1 MSANVKIYQGSQI
14 GGCVTVITYTP
25 EISPLPACRESEK
38 HNPDNHAPANHD
50 PANHASANHDP
61 ANHGPANHDP
71 AKRMQDPRV
80 IRIMIDYGQS
90 LPGSEITEDFRY
102 DWEKEPVDGVFF
114 THCHGDHIGRFA
126 EIPSGVKLYMGAV
139 TRKLM
144 INIQTFLKKS
154 RNPRTKSSAEKA
166 LSILCDN
173 DRIVEVTQ
181 DKPIVFRLPGENG
194 KTGTQSAVTVTGYT
208 IDHSVYNAYMYL
220 IETPDQTILH
230 TGDFRG
236 HGYRG
241 KATLPLIETY
251 VRRYGKRNV
260 DILITEGTMMNRGS
274 ENIITEADL
283 QKEAAEYFKD
293 HKYVF
298 LICSSTNL
306 DSLASFYNAAQ
317 KAKPHEMRMYTYSE
331 YVLQQLRTFTEAA
344 GKYTGLYQFRHVYT
358 LNLNHVLRHKSWEQP
373 RTQKELMREY
383 GFLAIIKPEDFC
395 EKYID
400 EFLDLKPS
408 IIYSLWDGYL
418 NPRHKAYR
426 ADWDIFLK
434 RQEAKGVEVKHLHTS
449 GHADT
454 EMLAEMIEAVDPK
467 EAIYPI
473 HTENAAGF
481 YELPI
486 RGELKR
492 KIRI

>member
-1 MSANVKIYQGSQI
+1 MSANVKIYHGNQI

-25 EISPLPACRESEK
+25 EISPVPARPEPEK
-38 HNPDNHAPANHD
+38 
-50 PANHASANHDP
+50 
-61 ANHGPANHDP
+61 
-71 AKRMQDPRV
+71 QDPSKCMQESRV
-80 IRIMIDYGQS
+80 IRLMIDYGQS
-90 LPGSEITEDFRY
+90 LPGSKITEDFKY

-126 EIPSGVKLYMGAV
+126 EIPSGIKLYMGAV

-154 RNPRTKSSAEKA
+154 RNPRTKASAEKA

-173 DRIVEVTQ
+173 DRIVEVTP
-181 DKPIVFRLPGENG
+181 DKPIVFRSPARNG
-194 KTGTQSAVTVTGYT
+194 TLDTHHTVTVTGYT
-208 IDHSVYNAYMYL
+208 IDHSVYDAYMYL
-220 IETPDQTILH
+220 IETPDQAILH

-251 VRRYGKRNV
+251 VRRSGKRNV

-283 QKEAAEYFKD
+283 QKEAAEEIKD
-293 HKYVF
+293 KKYIN
-298 LICSSTNL
+298 LISSSTKL

-317 KAKPHEMRMYTYSE
+317 KAKPHGLRMYTYSE
-331 YVLQQLRTFTEAA
+331 YVIWQLKTFTEAA
-344 GKYTGLYQFRHVYT
+344 GKYTGLYQFQHVYP
-358 LNLNHVLRHKSWEQP
+358 LHLEQCLCHKNWEQP
-373 RTQKELMREY
+373 RTQKEIMEEY
-383 GFLAIIKPEDFC
+383 GFLAVIKPEDFC

-400 EFLDLKPS
+400 EFLDCKPS

-418 NPRHKAYR
+418 NPQHKAYK
-426 ADWDIFLK
+426 ADWDSFLK

-449 GHADT
+449 GHADA
-454 EMLAEMIEAVDPK
+454 EMIAKMIEAVDPK
-467 EAIYPI
+467 EAIYPM

-486 RGELKR
+486 SEKLKK

>member
-1 MSANVKIYQGSQI
+1 MSANVRIYQGSQI

-25 EISPLPACRESEK
+25 EISPVPACPKPEK
-38 HNPDNHAPANHD
+38 
-50 PANHASANHDP
+50 
-61 ANHGPANHDP
+61 
-71 AKRMQDPRV
+71 QDPSKCMQESRV
-80 IRIMIDYGQS
+80 VRLMIDYGQS
-90 LPGSEITEDFRY
+90 LPGSKITEDFRY
-102 DWEKEPVDGVFF
+102 DWEKKTVDGVFF
-114 THCHGDHIGRFA
+114 THCHGDHIGRFT
-126 EIPSGVKLYMGAV
+126 EIPSGIKLYMGAV

-154 RNPRTKSSAEKA
+154 RNPRTKASAEKA

-173 DRIVEVTQ
+173 DRIVEVTP
-181 DKPIVFRLPGENG
+181 DKPIVFRIPGENG
-194 KTGTQSAVTVTGYT
+194 TPDTGSAVTVTGYT
-208 IDHSVYNAYMYL
+208 IDHSVYDAYMYL
-220 IETPDQTILH
+220 IETPAQTILH

-241 KATLPLIETY
+241 KATLPLIKTY
-251 VRRYGKRNV
+251 VRRSGKRNV

-274 ENIITEADL
+274 ENILTEADL

-317 KAKPHEMRMYTYSE
+317 KAKPHGLRMYTYSE
-331 YVLQQLRTFTEAA
+331 YVIRQLKTFTEAA
-344 GKYTGLYQFRHVYT
+344 GKYTGLYRFPYVYP
-358 LNLNHVLRHKSWEQP
+358 LHQNKSLHHKYRNHP
-373 RTQKELMREY
+373 RTQKEIMREY
-383 GFLAIIKPEDFC
+383 GFLAVIKPEDFC

-418 NPRHKAYR
+418 NPRHNAYK

-449 GHADT
+449 GHADAK
-454 EMLAEMIEAVDPK
+454 MIAEMIEAVDPK

-481 YELPI
+481 YELPVSE
-486 RGELKR
+486 ELKK